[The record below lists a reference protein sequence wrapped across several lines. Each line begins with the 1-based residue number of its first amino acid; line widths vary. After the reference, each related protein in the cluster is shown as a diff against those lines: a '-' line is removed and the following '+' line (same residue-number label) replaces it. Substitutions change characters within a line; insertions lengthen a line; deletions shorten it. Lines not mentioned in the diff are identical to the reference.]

1 MEFDIHS
8 TDRFPATIG
17 EFQYDPDFI

>member
-1 MEFDIHS
+1 MGFDIHS
-8 TDRFPATIG
+8 TDRFAATIG